1 MTIKRNRLSLLL
13 IFSVIFSVIFFTFSS
28 SIIYAQEAETPE
40 NQTPEENPSEPPDNR
55 LQPPLKILL
64 IGDSLINEGFGPQFE
79 KKIKTFEGITIVR
92 KGRYST
98 GLNRIDYFDWY
109 AYTQQLINAEKP
121 DILIIMIGA
130 NDGQGIVDDD
140 GKVYALSD
148 TENWNMAYTKR
159 VNRFLNE
166 NRGSVKYIF
175 WVGHPI
181 PRTSD
186 FYNKFIRMNSIYS
199 SQCSQYSNTIYIN
212 SWNRFAINGKFSEY
226 VTDNNGVSGIV
237 KGSDGVHLTN
247 HGGNILSD
255 LVIDY
260 LNQKINF
267 GEPKAIV
274 IQPTPKPVVI
284 IPKAPVSKAKIPDIF
299 IQEGSNTTNLSNL
312 TLENSK
318 AVKDLTLEILN
329 VGSIQFTEDI
339 DLSANELKDSFSQLD
354 KFIKINQGE
363 VEVDTAQLPQ
373 LNKPAKI
380 TIHNINLLE
389 TPVILKDGNLDEGNV
404 SNIILENQTLS
415 FNVTGFSRYTIKPSI
430 GLTALPITKDQ
441 EVTTI
446 NGVTSDPNSLIIAK
460 LPHNIA
466 ITVEKIESDG
476 SFSVEVPI
484 IGDKTTYSFEATFFN
499 GLTET
504 HTIEVIRPNGNKDI
518 LPISQKGNSLVL
530 YIVITIIALLLT
542 ATTIILVKKYKTKK
556 ALITNETF

>member
-484 IGDKTTYSFEATFFN
+484 IGDKTTYSFEVTFFN